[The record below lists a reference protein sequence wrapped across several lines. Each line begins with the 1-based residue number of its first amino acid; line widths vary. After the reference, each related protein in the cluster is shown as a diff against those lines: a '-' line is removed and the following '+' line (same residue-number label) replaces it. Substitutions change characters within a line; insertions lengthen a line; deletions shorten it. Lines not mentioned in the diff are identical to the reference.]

1 MATPEPISLAQ
12 QTKHQFKKKTFYNSR
27 QCAYWYA
34 RDCRISLC
42 GEPALTDW
50 LVWIQQKVHL
60 LWREGVSL
68 LWCVWVVAQ
77 WIGSFDR
84 RGKRYW

>member
-34 RDCRISLC
+34 RDCRISLW

-50 LVWIQQKVHL
+50 SRYTAKSPSTLERRRIAALVRASGGAMDRIV
-60 LWREGVSL
+60 
-68 LWCVWVVAQ
+68 
-77 WIGSFDR
+77 DR
-84 RGKRYW
+84 RGKRY

>member
-42 GEPALTDW
+42 GEPALTD
-50 LVWIQQKVHL
+50 
-60 LWREGVSL
+60 
-68 LWCVWVVAQ
+68 
-77 WIGSFDR
+77 
-84 RGKRYW
+84 